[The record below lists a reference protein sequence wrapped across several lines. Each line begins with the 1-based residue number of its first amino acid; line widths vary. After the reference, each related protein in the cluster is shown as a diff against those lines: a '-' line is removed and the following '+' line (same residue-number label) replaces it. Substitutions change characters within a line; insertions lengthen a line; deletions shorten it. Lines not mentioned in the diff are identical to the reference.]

1 MSKLRDWVRVKIKRF
16 AHRYGYDIVNTKQHG
31 EKGFQFVTHPLDAFY
46 SGRPI
51 DESPLHVA
59 LWKCSNYTG
68 LTYGAKGWHPFVETL
83 NRYQSRPTS
92 YEDSV
97 LKSYYDT
104 WKPSNAAEAF
114 ITFRNPPEAFELEP
128 SYAFVSPWHTISISD
143 RKSKI
148 AYNVRTENQD
158 MGHVSVGIE
167 EGFGLHGPVSELKG
181 NVEFERLISTL
192 NSVEQQGYRLDSIHD
207 LIEGFA
213 LLDQK
218 EEDFR
223 IIVVHGNHRL
233 AALTALEFEKAPIR
247 LVPPYV
253 VRSCDVARW
262 PQVKSGLW
270 QEQQAIT
277 YFDSFFEA
285 RDRIRKWAQ
294 SKSLIATQ
302 VRT

>member
-1 MSKLRDWVRVKIKRF
+1 MSKLRDWVRVKIKTF

-31 EKGFQFVTHPLDAFY
+31 ENGFQFVTHPLDAFY

-51 DESPLHVA
+51 DESPLRVA

-83 NRYQSRPTS
+83 RRYQTRPTS
-92 YEDSV
+92 YKDSV
-97 LKSYYDT
+97 LKSYYDA
-104 WKPSNAAEAF
+104 WKPSDAAEAF
-114 ITFRNPPEAFELEP
+114 ITFQNPPEAFELEP

-148 AYNVRTENQD
+148 AHNVRAENRD
-158 MGHVSVGIE
+158 MGYETVGIE
-167 EGFGLHGPVSELKG
+167 EGFGLHGPVSERKG
-181 NVEFERLISTL
+181 SVEFDRLISVL
-192 NSVEQQGYRLDSIHD
+192 NSVERDGYRLDSIHY

-233 AALTALEFEKAPIR
+233 ASLSALDYEYAPVR
-247 LVPPYV
+247 LVPPYI
-253 VRSCDVARW
+253 VRAEEVDRW
-262 PQVKSGLW
+262 PQVTSGLW
-270 QEQQAIT
+270 SKDQAVE
-277 YFDSFFEA
+277 YFQSFFGAHRE
-285 RDRIRKWAQ
+285 IRRWA
-294 SKSLIATQ
+294 KSLRLIQ
-302 VRT
+302 DSQ